1 MSSEAK
7 ASSPSAT
14 PSPQQNEIQQTAQ
27 AVPATSTAA
36 GLSTSPAPPLPPAP
50 PSPRRGEI
58 WDVNWSPGRG
68 AEQQGTR
75 PALIIQNDRGNTSS
89 TYPLTI
95 VASMS
100 RTEREIPLHVR
111 IAPSAEN
118 GLTDYTD
125 VKCEQVMTIEKSR
138 LLRRRGA
145 ITSED
150 LGRVD
155 LALRL
160 SLNLLS

>member
-7 ASSPSAT
+7 APST
-14 PSPQQNEIQQTAQ
+14 PSPKQDEKTQLPTP
-27 AVPATSTAA
+27 VST
-36 GLSTSPAPPLPPAP
+36 PLT
-50 PSPRRGEI
+50 PRRGEI

-75 PALIIQNDRGNTSS
+75 PALIIQNDRGNLSHN
-89 TYPLTI
+89 YPLTV

-100 RTEREIPLHVR
+100 RTERELPLHVR
-111 IAPSAEN
+111 IAPSGEN

-138 LLRRRGA
+138 LLRRRGT
-145 ITSED
+145 ITSEE
-150 LGRVD
+150 LSKVD
-155 LALRL
+155 VALKL
-160 SLNLLS
+160 SLDLLT

>member
-7 ASSPSAT
+7 ASST
-14 PSPQQNEIQQTAQ
+14 PSPQQQNTTQPTRTPSVQPQ
-27 AVPATSTAA
+27 S
-36 GLSTSPAPPLPPAP
+36 P

-75 PALIIQNDRGNTSS
+75 PALVIQNDRGNGSS
-89 TYPLTI
+89 NYPLTI

-100 RTEREIPLHVR
+100 RTERELPLHVR
-111 IAPSAEN
+111 ITPNAEN

-138 LLRRRGA
+138 LLRRRGSISNEELA
-145 ITSED
+145 
-150 LGRVD
+150 RVD
-155 LALRL
+155 NALKL
-160 SLNLLS
+160 SLDLLA

>member
-1 MSSEAK
+1 MSSEAR
-7 ASSPSAT
+7 PT
-14 PSPQQNEIQQTAQ
+14 PPSPQQSKQYDSNMM
-27 AVPATSTAA
+27 
-36 GLSTSPAPPLPPAP
+36 P

-75 PALIIQNDRGNTSS
+75 PALIIQNDRGNASPS
-89 TYPLTI
+89 YPLTI

-100 RTEREIPLHVR
+100 RTERELALHVR
-111 IAPSAEN
+111 IAPTEEN
-118 GLTDYTD
+118 GLTNYTD

-145 ITSED
+145 ITDEE
-150 LGRVD
+150 LNRVD

-160 SLNLLS
+160 SLNLIN

>member
-7 ASSPSAT
+7 PT
-14 PSPQQNEIQQTAQ
+14 VPGPQQSSFHQT
-27 AVPATSTAA
+27 
-36 GLSTSPAPPLPPAP
+36 AP

-75 PALIIQNDRGNTSS
+75 PALVIQNDRGNASPS
-89 TYPLTI
+89 YPLTI

-100 RTEREIPLHVR
+100 RTERELPLHVR
-111 IAPSAEN
+111 IAPTAEN
-118 GLTDYTD
+118 GLSDFTD

-138 LLRRRGA
+138 LLRKRGT
-145 ITSED
+145 ISNEE
-150 LGRVD
+150 LSRVD
-155 LALRL
+155 IALKL
-160 SLNLLS
+160 SLNLFP

>member
-7 ASSPSAT
+7 AQST
-14 PSPQQNEIQQTAQ
+14 PSPQENEASQSLFPPP
-27 AVPATSTAA
+27 VPQ
-36 GLSTSPAPPLPPAP
+36 
-50 PSPRRGEI
+50 SPRRGEI

-68 AEQQGTR
+68 AEQKGIR

-89 TYPLTI
+89 SYPLTI

-111 IAPSAEN
+111 IAPTEEN
-118 GLTDYTD
+118 GLTDFTD

-138 LLRRRGA
+138 LIRRRGV
-145 ITSED
+145 ITSEE
-150 LGRVD
+150 LNKVD
-155 LALRL
+155 VALKL
-160 SLNLLS
+160 SLDLLT

>member
-7 ASSPSAT
+7 APAT
-14 PSPQQNEIQQTAQ
+14 PSPKQDEKTQPSA
-27 AVPATSTAA
+27 PMST
-36 GLSTSPAPPLPPAP
+36 PLT
-50 PSPRRGEI
+50 PRRGEI

-75 PALIIQNDRGNTSS
+75 PALIIQNDRGNLSHN
-89 TYPLTI
+89 YPLTI

-100 RTEREIPLHVR
+100 RTERELPLHVR
-111 IAPSAEN
+111 IAPSEEN

-138 LLRRRGA
+138 LLRRRGT
-145 ITSED
+145 ITGEELSK
-150 LGRVD
+150 VD
-155 LALRL
+155 VALKL
-160 SLNLLS
+160 SLDLLT